1 MSKKIFITGHK
12 GLIGSEL
19 VKYFK
24 NKVIG
29 FDRGDK
35 WPTAE
40 EMKDVDLIIH
50 CASNCVIRE
59 VIKNPDLAK
68 ENIDLTYKV
77 MELARQNNINKIVLF
92 SSGRVKHKEKNP
104 YTVSKEL
111 LELISEGYRQCYG
124 IDYIIIRPETVWSM
138 DEVNTRVIKT
148 WITNI
153 CQEKPVNIYGNNK
166 KELPPIHVKDFVKI
180 FLSIL
185 RNFKDNQSQ
194 TFSIAGESRKV
205 IDLISDIE
213 KFTGKKALV
222 NFLPEEKAQ
231 PQKCI
236 KTTTVQS
243 RPFSEQLKLEN
254 KNIRALLNR

>member
-1 MSKKIFITGHK
+1 MSKKIFLTGHK

-19 VKYFK
+19 VKHFK

-35 WPTAE
+35 WPTSE
-40 EMKDVDLIIH
+40 EMRDADLIIH

-77 MELARQNNINKIVLF
+77 MELARQNNIKKVVLF

-111 LELISEGYRQCYG
+111 LELIGEGYRQCYG
-124 IDYIIIRPETVWSM
+124 IDYIIIRPETVWGM

-148 WITNI
+148 WIINTCKDI
-153 CQEKPVNIYGNNK
+153 PIKIYGNHK
-166 KELPPIHVKDFVKI
+166 KELPPIHVKDFVKN
-180 FLSIL
+180 FLSIIKD
-185 RNFKDNQSQ
+185 FKTNHGK
-194 TFSIAGESRKV
+194 TFSIAGEPRKV
-205 IDLISDIE
+205 TDIISDIE
-213 KFTGKKALV
+213 KITGKKALV
-222 NFLPEEKAQ
+222 EWLPAEKAQ
-231 PQKCI
+231 PQACI
-236 KTTTVQS
+236 KTANF
-243 RPFSEQLKLEN
+243 PHKNFYEQLKLEN
-254 KNIRALLNR
+254 KQIKTFLK